1 MVLPVE
7 KTEIE
12 QIDVAD
18 ALQKARDGDEAAM
31 TDLMRYLH
39 PLVIRVAARR
49 VPRRSSLE
57 DLIQSIFIKVF
68 SKLDTYEGKVPLE
81 HWVSRIAI
89 NTCLDGLRR
98 EKARP
103 ELRMADLSVEQ
114 NEVLENLH
122 TYSHDLHPA
131 HDIAARELA
140 EELLSRLSPKDRL
153 LVSLVFMEGHTYEE
167 ARQITG
173 WSMPQIKVRLFRAR
187 KKLRKWLDHLQPQ
200 NSYEQYEESVLGST
214 AASSI
219 SSL

>member
-1 MVLPVE
+1 M
-7 KTEIE
+7 T
-12 QIDVAD
+12 
-18 ALQKARDGDEAAM
+18 ALM
-31 TDLMRYLH
+31 YYLH

-49 VPRRSSLE
+49 VPRRTNLE
-57 DLIQSIFIKVF
+57 DLVQSIFIKVF
-68 SKLDTYEGKVPLE
+68 AKLDTYEGKVPLE

-103 ELRMADLSVEQ
+103 ELRMADLSAEQ
-114 NEVLENLH
+114 NEVLDNLH

-131 HDIAARELA
+131 QGIAARELA
-140 EELLSRLSPKDRL
+140 DELLSRLSPKDRL

-187 KKLRKWLDHLQPQ
+187 KKLRKWLNHLQPQ
-200 NSYEQYEESVLGST
+200 HCYEPIEEPVLGT
-214 AASSI
+214 PVTGGI
-219 SSL
+219 PGL